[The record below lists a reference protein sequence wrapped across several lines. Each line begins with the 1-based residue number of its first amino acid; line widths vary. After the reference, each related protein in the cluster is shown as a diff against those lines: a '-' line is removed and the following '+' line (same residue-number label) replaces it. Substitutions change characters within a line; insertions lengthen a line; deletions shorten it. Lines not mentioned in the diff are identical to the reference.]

1 LGENTVII
9 QVPAADRADL
19 DALAS
24 RLEAKPGDLLE
35 SQAFDGATMLTL
47 LVSVSAGTAA
57 VLRTWLLAR
66 ASARK
71 STKATIDGKHFEG
84 YSKNEVLAIME
95 AVKRFYDA
103 E

>member
-1 LGENTVII
+1 
-9 QVPAADRADL
+9 
-19 DALAS
+19 
-24 RLEAKPGDLLE
+24 
-35 SQAFDGATMLTL
+35 
-47 LVSVSAGTAA
+47 VSVSAGTAA

-84 YSKNEVLAIME
+84 YSKNEVVAIME
-95 AVKRFYDA
+95 AVKRLYDA